1 MPFVKD
7 NFFQT
12 VVDEG
17 HNNWSAELLLTLRLH
32 TGRSRL
38 SACWVGTSRSAYTVK
53 CEHSEKQLSI
63 GGMAVVISCPNC
75 SLATSVVANH
85 LLVSRVDIPCF
96 LVIFLLHQLFGHLS
110 KYPFC
115 SVQELSY
122 PMTSVWI
129 EISQVYPSKGFM

>member
-1 MPFVKD
+1 MFAILLFLLQCVA
-7 NFFQT
+7 
-12 VVDEG
+12 VLEG
-17 HNNWSAELLLTLRLH
+17 GRFIELYFLC
-32 TGRSRL
+32 
-38 SACWVGTSRSAYTVK
+38 AVK